1 MSIDAFLDTLTDEQ
15 KAALLKALT
24 KNNAVE
30 ETNNQ
35 PKEEDKNQF
44 IAQTKKVQP
53 NQRRKEPVRAKQN
66 TWTDTGEDRNI
77 ETPKYEPTPRTRE
90 KVEKVSIKC
99 HACGKSFDADPRFV
113 YGEYYRCDR
122 CASRK

>member
-1 MSIDAFLDTLTDEQ
+1 MSIDSFLATLTDEQ
-15 KAALLKALT
+15 KAALLEALT
-24 KNNAVE
+24 KNDTAAKNTQQV
-30 ETNNQ
+30 
-35 PKEEDKNQF
+35 EEDKSQF
-44 IAQTKKVQP
+44 IAQTKKAP
-53 NQRRKEPVRAKQN
+53 ANQKRKEPVRAKQN

-90 KVEKVSIKC
+90 KIEKVSIKC
-99 HACGKSFDADPRFV
+99 HACGKSFDIDPRFV

>member
-24 KNNAVE
+24 KNDAVE
-30 ETNNQ
+30 TKTQ
-35 PKEEDKNQF
+35 QKEEDKNQF

-66 TWTDTGEDRNI
+66 TWTDTGEDRDI

-90 KVEKVSIKC
+90 KVEKVSVMLVEKLLMLTQGLYMENITG
-99 HACGKSFDADPRFV
+99 ATGALVGSNI
-113 YGEYYRCDR
+113 
-122 CASRK
+122 